1 MSILIAAAIVCGTS
15 FETGQRFCHA
25 SVYNA
30 VKPGLERCELQTTAA
45 TLVQQASIVQSGKFY
60 MTETFAAC
68 YPLDKLAI
76 VTEGLPKFAKDTMG
90 ADATEVTS
98 YEFKSGKFVKVKSTN
113 DIGRP
118 IK

>member
-30 VKPGLERCELQTTAA
+30 IKPGMERCELQTKAA
-45 TLVQQASIVQSGKFY
+45 ALAQQASIVQSGKFY
-60 MTETFAAC
+60 MTETFTAC
-68 YPLDKLAI
+68 YPLDKLAS
-76 VTEGLPKFAKDTMG
+76 VTANLPKFSKDAMG

-98 YEFKSGKFVKVKSTN
+98 YEFKGGEFVEVKSTN
-113 DIGRP
+113 NIGRT